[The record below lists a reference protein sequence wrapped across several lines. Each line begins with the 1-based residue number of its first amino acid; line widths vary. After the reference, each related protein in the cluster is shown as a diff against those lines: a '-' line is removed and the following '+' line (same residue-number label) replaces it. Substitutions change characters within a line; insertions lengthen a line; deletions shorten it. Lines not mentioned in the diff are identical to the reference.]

1 MKFVQ
6 KFHLFGLLS
15 KKNMLGVR
23 TLCILLL
30 LLLPCVIHAQNDTDG
45 DGVSDIEDLDTDNDG
60 ILDLEECPISLIDW
74 TSVGTIAPGSSGT
87 IPFALAN
94 GSIVT
99 VIVTND
105 PTSGSSIEP
114 VRISSSRGAIDLIG
128 TDSGNR
134 GLRPTS
140 FGSSPI
146 ILTYTFSQPVDVQ
159 FTDGELLGTNE
170 PPITVSSN
178 GAGFTLE
185 KQRGD
190 TANGIIVNGLGTN
203 TITYNNQSSTSPSVK
218 LLRSNNVT
226 SLTVSFN
233 QLNSGNS
240 QGKTGVSIG
249 IVDDPAHDTDGDG
262 LMDCHDLDSDND
274 GISDNVEAQTTTG
287 YIVPNADTTNDY
299 STNKGVNSAYLGGLT
314 PINTDGVDDV
324 DYIDNDSDN
333 DGILDVLENGVH
345 NVVIGTD
352 TDGDGLDDNFDVVN
366 TLSTGVFD
374 VNDYISNPATD
385 LPDRDSDVNSGGDV
399 DYRDLALDT
408 DGDGV
413 LDLTDLDDDN
423 DGILDANECISEQGI
438 NFSYITPQRSEI
450 NSTQHG
456 VLAGTILSTDVAIT
470 GFGGHRLFEASVGD
484 GSIVMR
490 ERPVSIGQ
498 GARLTFSSPVDDLR
512 LTFTSLGFSHLGN
525 FTVTYGDG
533 SQITNV
539 MPIIEQT
546 PLPNSN
552 DTNPIHLDMSGRFI
566 RDTNNSSAQSSGTI
580 TFPDNDNIRS
590 VTFQHVGN
598 FPGTTN
604 RINLSLS
611 ATIFSDSD
619 NDGIIDCK
627 DLDSDNDGIL
637 DNVEAQ
643 TTTGYIA
650 PSGVGTGITDADN
663 DGIDDNYAGGLT
675 PVNTDGLDEADYL
688 DSDSDND
695 GMPDIEEN
703 GDSDNTTAG
712 TDTDGDGLD
721 DNFDTVVGFDVNDNI
736 NNPSTDLP
744 DTDNDLNTG
753 SDVDYRD
760 DRLNYIYMRHGKFF
774 RNGREQ
780 KMQF

>member
-1 MKFVQ
+1 
-6 KFHLFGLLS
+6 
-15 KKNMLGVR
+15 
-23 TLCILLL
+23 
-30 LLLPCVIHAQNDTDG
+30 
-45 DGVSDIEDLDTDNDG
+45 
-60 ILDLEECPISLIDW
+60 LDLEECPISLIDW

-114 VRISSSRGAIDLIG
+114 VRISSNRAAIDLIG

-140 FGSSPI
+140 LRSSPI

-185 KQRGD
+185 KQRGN

-203 TITYNNQSSTSPSVK
+203 TITYDNQSSTSTSVK

-233 QLNSGNS
+233 QLSSGNS
-240 QGKTGVSIG
+240 RGKTGVSIG

-262 LMDCHDLDSDND
+262 FIDCNDLDSDND
-274 GISDNVEAQTTTG
+274 GI
-287 YIVPNADTTNDY
+287 P
-299 STNKGVNSAYLGGLT
+299 
-314 PINTDGVDDV
+314 
-324 DYIDNDSDN
+324 
-333 DGILDVLENGVH
+333 
-345 NVVIGTD
+345 
-352 TDGDGLDDNFDVVN
+352 
-366 TLSTGVFD
+366 
-374 VNDYISNPATD
+374 
-385 LPDRDSDVNSGGDV
+385 
-399 DYRDLALDT
+399 
-408 DGDGV
+408 
-413 LDLTDLDDDN
+413 
-423 DGILDANECISEQGI
+423 
-438 NFSYITPQRSEI
+438 
-450 NSTQHG
+450 
-456 VLAGTILSTDVAIT
+456 
-470 GFGGHRLFEASVGD
+470 
-484 GSIVMR
+484 
-490 ERPVSIGQ
+490 
-498 GARLTFSSPVDDLR
+498 
-512 LTFTSLGFSHLGN
+512 
-525 FTVTYGDG
+525 
-533 SQITNV
+533 
-539 MPIIEQT
+539 
-546 PLPNSN
+546 
-552 DTNPIHLDMSGRFI
+552 
-566 RDTNNSSAQSSGTI
+566 
-580 TFPDNDNIRS
+580 
-590 VTFQHVGN
+590 
-598 FPGTTN
+598 
-604 RINLSLS
+604 
-611 ATIFSDSD
+611 
-619 NDGIIDCK
+619 
-627 DLDSDNDGIL
+627 

-760 DRLNYIYMRHGKFF
+760 DRLNYNYMRHGKFF
-774 RNGREQ
+774 RNGQEQ
-780 KMQF
+780 KMEF

>member
-6 KFHLFGLLS
+6 KFLLFGLLS

-114 VRISSSRGAIDLIG
+114 VRISSNRAAIDLIG

-140 FGSSPI
+140 SGSSPI

-185 KQRGD
+185 KQRGN

-203 TITYNNQSSTSPSVK
+203 TITYDNQSSTSTSVK

-233 QLNSGNS
+233 QLSSGNS
-240 QGKTGVSIG
+240 RGKTGVSIG

-262 LMDCHDLDSDND
+262 FIDCNDLDSDND
-274 GISDNVEAQTTTG
+274 GI
-287 YIVPNADTTNDY
+287 P
-299 STNKGVNSAYLGGLT
+299 
-314 PINTDGVDDV
+314 
-324 DYIDNDSDN
+324 
-333 DGILDVLENGVH
+333 
-345 NVVIGTD
+345 
-352 TDGDGLDDNFDVVN
+352 
-366 TLSTGVFD
+366 
-374 VNDYISNPATD
+374 
-385 LPDRDSDVNSGGDV
+385 
-399 DYRDLALDT
+399 
-408 DGDGV
+408 
-413 LDLTDLDDDN
+413 
-423 DGILDANECISEQGI
+423 
-438 NFSYITPQRSEI
+438 
-450 NSTQHG
+450 
-456 VLAGTILSTDVAIT
+456 
-470 GFGGHRLFEASVGD
+470 
-484 GSIVMR
+484 
-490 ERPVSIGQ
+490 
-498 GARLTFSSPVDDLR
+498 
-512 LTFTSLGFSHLGN
+512 
-525 FTVTYGDG
+525 
-533 SQITNV
+533 
-539 MPIIEQT
+539 
-546 PLPNSN
+546 
-552 DTNPIHLDMSGRFI
+552 
-566 RDTNNSSAQSSGTI
+566 
-580 TFPDNDNIRS
+580 
-590 VTFQHVGN
+590 
-598 FPGTTN
+598 
-604 RINLSLS
+604 
-611 ATIFSDSD
+611 
-619 NDGIIDCK
+619 
-627 DLDSDNDGIL
+627 

-663 DGIDDNYAGGLT
+663 DGIDDNYAGGFT
-675 PVNTDGLDEADYL
+675 PVNTDGLDDADYL

-760 DRLNYIYMRHGKFF
+760 DRLNYNYMRHGKFF
-774 RNGREQ
+774 RNGQEQ
-780 KMQF
+780 KMEF